1 MISSKHLKTVSDLH
15 EAPVISIKFCGDLS
29 YTQKRIS
36 AVSSDLEGIVY
47 LTYFSEGML
56 NYQVV
61 KQCFMKRRVGPTF
74 SIAPFLMNSSQV
86 RDYVE
91 DNEAPA
97 PVAPYQ

>member
-1 MISSKHLKTVSDLH
+1 VTDCH
-15 EAPVISIKFCGDLS
+15 EAPIISIKFCGDLS

-36 AVSSDLEGIVY
+36 AVSCDLEGIVY

-56 NYQVV
+56 SYQCV

-86 RDYVE
+86 RDYTNE
-91 DNEAPA
+91 D
-97 PVAPYQ
+97 